1 MKPII
6 PYLFHII
13 LNHYS
18 KAIYNALSMF
28 TSFDA
33 WCNIANK
40 TNTLLLSIKNAFDS
54 QTKDLYIF

>member
-6 PYLFHII
+6 PYLFHIV

-18 KAIYNALSMF
+18 KDIYNALSIF

-33 WCNIANK
+33 WCNIANE
-40 TNTLLLSIKNAFDS
+40 THTLLLSNRNVF
-54 QTKDLYIF
+54 YY